1 MDEPRWYSIAEAATR
16 LRVSHDTISRLIA
29 RGELP
34 AIRVST
40 RIVRIP
46 APAMHRYETGLPVER
61 RTVVYREVDVVP
73 VIGEDEGIPAPQAS
87 ER

>member
-16 LRVSHDTISRLIA
+16 LRVSHDTISRLVA
-29 RGELP
+29 RGDLP
-34 AIRVST
+34 AIRIST

-46 APAMHRYETGLPVER
+46 APALHRYETGLPVTR
-61 RTVVYREVDVVP
+61 RTVVFREVDRLAD
-73 VIGEDEGIPAPQAS
+73 IGEDEGIPAPQAT